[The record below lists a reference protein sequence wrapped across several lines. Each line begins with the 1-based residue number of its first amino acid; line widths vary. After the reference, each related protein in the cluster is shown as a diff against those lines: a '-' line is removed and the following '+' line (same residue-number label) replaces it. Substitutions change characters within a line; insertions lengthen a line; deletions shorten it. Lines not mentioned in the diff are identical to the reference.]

1 MHQRPRRAQRVVNY
15 TEQEDAAVDASE
27 LLGDDVS
34 AADVRGASDR
44 LQSRLGGKV
53 GEATRGARR
62 RVTRV
67 GPASGA
73 LGETERGADAESDAQ
88 RDAERD
94 AQRDAERDARRD
106 ASRVA
111 GAETDVCKHVYR
123 AYRKAADGADGALG
137 AGYGMNGS
145 LGAPSM
151 CAVLRALRVGPGTT
165 FVDIGAAEG
174 RALVCAEMLGAREVV
189 GYELPGPAEIHK
201 HIFEA
206 VRHRLRHDPRRTAR
220 VGYESRDVRSVS
232 ELPEGTTA
240 VYCFWDGFH
249 PADQDHILGL
259 IGKCRTVRS
268 ACVFVTRK
276 RPAWTTESVRERLEH
291 LEQHG
296 RRLETETI
304 GVGMFGSDEKK
315 TAIVVRFVS

>member
-1 MHQRPRRAQRVVNY
+1 MVNY

-44 LQSRLGGKV
+44 LQSRLGGRI

-62 RVTRV
+62 RATRV
-67 GPASGA
+67 AASGA
-73 LGETERGADAESDAQ
+73 LGEAENPENPAEDAESDA
-88 RDAERD
+88 
-94 AQRDAERDARRD
+94 RDARRD
-106 ASRVA
+106 ARRVV
-111 GAETDVCKHVYR
+111 GASGDVCTHVYR
-123 AYRKAADGADGALG
+123 AYRTAADGADGALG

-145 LGAPSM
+145 LGAASM

-174 RALVCAEMLGAREVV
+174 RALVCAEMLGATEVV

-268 ACVFVTRK
+268 ACVFLK
-276 RPAWTTESVRERLEH
+276 RPAWTTESVRERLER

-315 TAIVVRFVS
+315 TAIVVHFVVHF

>member
-53 GEATRGARR
+53 GEAARGARR
-62 RVTRV
+62 RATRV

-73 LGETERGADAESDAQ
+73 RGEADRGAEDAESDAP
-88 RDAERD
+88 RDLERD
-94 AQRDAERDARRD
+94 A
-106 ASRVA
+106 SGVA
-111 GAETDVCKHVYR
+111 GAETEVCKHVYR

-137 AGYGMNGS
+137 AGYGMSGS
-145 LGAPSM
+145 LSAPSM

-174 RALVCAEMLGAREVV
+174 RALVCAEMLGAGEVV

-249 PADQDHILGL
+249 PADQDYILGL
-259 IGKCRTVRS
+259 IGKCVTVRS

-296 RRLETETI
+296 RRLETETV